1 MILGQ
6 SIIEIFKGSFVMDIL
21 LVCSIVALA
30 LIIERFIYFTRN
42 RFDSRKGYLTFRQII
57 KGQGPSAALNHA
69 NQKKNSLSGLFMVAL
84 NNRQP

>member
-30 LIIERFIYFTRN
+30 LL
-42 RFDSRKGYLTFRQII
+42 FDIQ
-57 KGQGPSAALNHA
+57 ADN
-69 NQKKNSLSGLFMVAL
+69 
-84 NNRQP
+84 